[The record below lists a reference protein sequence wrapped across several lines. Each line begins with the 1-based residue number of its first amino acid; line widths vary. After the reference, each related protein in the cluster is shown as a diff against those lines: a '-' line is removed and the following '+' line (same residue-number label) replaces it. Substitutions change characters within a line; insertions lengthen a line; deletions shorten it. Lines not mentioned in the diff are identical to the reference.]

1 MDHLPVRLGVRI
13 SLDGNPS
20 DEELDIAARDL
31 QSELLDA
38 GLEHADLVQVAQPPP
53 GSKGTTGSVFGDLA
67 IAVLP
72 TLLPKLIDLL
82 REWRGRSR
90 DRSLKIR
97 AEIDGKPV
105 ELMLDGAD
113 FSADAIG
120 ALVERMQGRQNTRAT
135 RN

>member
-38 GLEHADLVQVAQPPP
+38 GLEHADLGQVAQPAP

-97 AEIDGKPV
+97 AEIDGK
-105 ELMLDGAD
+105 
-113 FSADAIG
+113 
-120 ALVERMQGRQNTRAT
+120 
-135 RN
+135 